1 MTEQQKQENFIRRI
15 TDQIGDRER
24 AEAIA
29 DEMRDH
35 LETAIQDYM
44 QMGLSDSEAGEKARK
59 QLGDPAALGFSLER
73 SGPVAKDKWSV
84 VIGILLLAQG
94 IMACRFILAAIAG
107 QTHDWLDLTIV
118 MIMVVTGS
126 FLVWFHWR
134 KTPNRT
140 DQPMM
145 VIRASDRM
153 ASMDQVTNGML
164 LFGLVLILLGA
175 VTSFFGD
182 ESVTIPV
189 MNSLFLATNSLVA
202 WSGQRAGNAV
212 YTDGIQPRRG
222 RLLAWSDY
230 TSYRVLV
237 SHTRKGKVYQIKLY
251 GGKVE
256 PILGVESSQL
266 KTVETLVS
274 QFLRHA

>member
-1 MTEQQKQENFIRRI
+1 MTEQQKQEAFIRRI
-15 TDQIGDRER
+15 TDQIGDRDR
-24 AEAIA
+24 AEAIE

-35 LETAIQDYM
+35 METAIQDYM
-44 QMGLSDSEAGEKARK
+44 QMGLSESAAGEKARK

-73 SGPVAKDKWSV
+73 SVPERKDKWSML
-84 VIGILLLAQG
+84 IGVLVLAQV
-94 IMACRFILAAIAG
+94 ALASRFFFSVVVG
-107 QTHDWLDLTIV
+107 PTRYWVDLVIV
-118 MIMVVTGS
+118 LLMFVTGL
-126 FLVWFHWR
+126 FLLWFHWR
-134 KTPNRT
+134 KTPHRM
-140 DQPMM
+140 DQPLM

-153 ASMDQVTNGML
+153 ASMDQVTNGIL
-164 LFGLVLILLGA
+164 LFGLALILLA
-175 VTSFFGD
+175 AITSFLGD

-202 WSGQRAGNAV
+202 WSGQRSGNAV
-212 YTDGIQPRRG
+212 YADGIQPRRG

-266 KTVETLVS
+266 RTVETLVS

>member
-1 MTEQQKQENFIRRI
+1 MTEQDKQGNFIRRI
-15 TDQIGDRER
+15 TDQIRDRDR
-24 AEAIA
+24 ATAIE

-35 LETAIQDYM
+35 LETAIQDYVH
-44 QMGLSDSEAGEKARK
+44 MGLSESDAGEKARK

-73 SGPVAKDKWSV
+73 SAPERMDRWSV
-84 VIGILLLAQG
+84 VISVLLLAQVAL
-94 IMACRFILAAIAG
+94 ACRFILAAFAG
-107 QTHDWLDLTIV
+107 QTKDWLDLAIV
-118 MIMVVTGS
+118 MIMVATGS
-126 FLVWFHWR
+126 FLAWYHWK

-140 DQPMM
+140 DQPIM

-153 ASMDQVTNGML
+153 ASMDQVTNGIL

-175 VTSFFGD
+175 ITSFLGD

-202 WSGQRAGNAV
+202 WSGQRSGNAV
-212 YTDGIQPRRG
+212 YADGIQPRRG
-222 RLLAWSDY
+222 RMLAWSDY

-266 KTVETLVS
+266 RTVETLVS